1 MLCRGSLANYLV
13 TRPASANYR
22 APCLR
27 SGGGAVS
34 LLLLL
39 LGCVLCPLPMLQDP
53 LPVEAGWIC
62 RPAARCSAAAV
73 GRGRLPR
80 QAPHAPALRWSAACC
95 APALMALQADLLLLC
110 AVVRIKHP
118 APPEYLQP
126 PAQEHRTQKRESQNP
141 TKINTN

>member
-1 MLCRGSLANYLV
+1 
-13 TRPASANYR
+13 
-22 APCLR
+22 
-27 SGGGAVS
+27 
-34 LLLLL
+34 
-39 LGCVLCPLPMLQDP
+39 MLQDP

-80 QAPHAPALRWSAACC
+80 QAPHAPALRWPVACC

-110 AVVRIKHP
+110 AVVRIKHS